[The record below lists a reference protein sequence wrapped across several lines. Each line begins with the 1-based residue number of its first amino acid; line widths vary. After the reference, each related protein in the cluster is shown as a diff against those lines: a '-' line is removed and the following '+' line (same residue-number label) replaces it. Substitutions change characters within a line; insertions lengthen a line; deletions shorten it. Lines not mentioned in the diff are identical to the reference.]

1 MWQMPPMAMGFF
13 FVVCVSSLSL
23 LSFLIVCGHEF
34 INRIRPLFF
43 HSRCLTLLSSLSFS
57 LLLLLL
63 VSTENSIFLLFPF
76 GLRLWDRI
84 DMRDACVDGSSSPL
98 ATASTGF
105 WRVDW
110 QGRATLVYP
119 SRWGAKNNSKSQK
132 LYFFFFFKSGA
143 QVSSHFF
150 WFFLRSIWALRK
162 NKQQEGEEKK
172 EEDIFSSFK
181 MLCVA
186 WMCPV
191 CGRPPTEIKTERT
204 KSPHRAMMFVD
215 LVRTQFELYQLSE
228 FLFFCGA

>member
-1 MWQMPPMAMGFF
+1 MLQMPPMAMGFF

-23 LSFLIVCGHEF
+23 LSYLIACGHEF

-132 LYFFFFFKSGA
+132 LYFFFFSKVARKSRLISF
-143 QVSSHFF
+143 VFF
-150 WFFLRSIWALRK
+150 FARFGPCARTNNKRGRKRKKKIFLAPSKCFVWR
-162 NKQQEGEEKK
+162 E
-172 EEDIFSSFK
+172 
-181 MLCVA
+181 CVLYA
-186 WMCPV
+186 V
-191 CGRPPTEIKTERT
+191 VPPPK
-204 KSPHRAMMFVD
+204 
-215 LVRTQFELYQLSE
+215 
-228 FLFFCGA
+228 